1 MIPKLP
7 FLIFSSFGKV
17 KGDCRRLK
25 QNVKLVVNVTAL
37 KFMTECLKDIITYSD
52 DYAHY
57 KCSSVP
63 FYFTDEGKCGRNL
76 ISMSQFN

>member
-1 MIPKLP
+1 MIPKPPL
-7 FLIFSSFGKV
+7 LIFSSFCKA
-17 KGDCRRLK
+17 KGDCRRLEHS
-25 QNVKLVVNVTAL
+25 VKLVVNVTAL

-63 FYFTDEGKCGRNL
+63 FYFTDEEKCGRNL
-76 ISMSQFN
+76 ISMSQLN